1 MDDLEIKVEGTKIDP
16 TTGHY
21 HVKISEKDFD
31 RIFDHSVQLGGLKIR
46 FFFYLLENKINSSLN
61 EEVETDIGFWLI
73 CKDKIG
79 LWDIVQQLKV
89 ANWPIVS
96 GPRSIFNRPT
106 ESNRC
111 ERIFLHENEVD
122 LLLEESKKFE
132 YSISVF
138 FMILEMAVKHA
149 LHGYGHRG
157 RFSLRGLDKIQLLEA
172 IKKVKFSN
180 FEIVS
185 Q

>member
-1 MDDLEIKVEGTKIDP
+1 MNDLEIKVEVTKIDP
-16 TTGHY
+16 TTGQY
-21 HVKISEKDFD
+21 HVKISENDFD
-31 RIFDHSVQLGGLKIR
+31 RIFDHSVQLDGLKIR
-46 FFFYLLENKINSSLN
+46 FFFYLLEDKISSSLN
-61 EEVETDIGFWLI
+61 EEIDSDIRFSLI
-73 CKDKIG
+73 CNDKIG

-96 GPRSIFNRPT
+96 GPKRIFNRKI

-122 LLLEESKKFE
+122 FLLEESKKFQ
-132 YSISVF
+132 YSISAF
-138 FMILEMAVKHA
+138 FQILEIAIKGT
-149 LHGYGHRG
+149 LYRSGQRG
-157 RFSLRGLDKIQLLEA
+157 RFSLNGLDKTQPLET
-172 IKKVKFSN
+172 IKKVEFSN